1 MLRTAVASYERK
13 LKKEI
18 SNNKKKKQRRKRK
31 TKKDMVLNTGYGR
44 GEKTLWEKKCPGF
57 LLLLTYVHGF
67 KVVVVDEVRLHELR
81 YLWFLVEAKGS

>member
-18 SNNKKKKQRRKRK
+18 SNNKKKKKQRRKRE

-44 GEKTLWEKKCPGF
+44 GKKPCGRKNA
-57 LLLLTYVHGF
+57 LAEALI
-67 KVVVVDEVRLHELR
+67 VVCTIMVLVLEVKLALHHHHVD
-81 YLWFLVEAKGS
+81 G